1 MAKNNDKKYYRI
13 DSVEADCFEM
23 MLGLDQDQ
31 HAVCDSNTLEKTK
44 SSFDSYWGYT
54 VEEISKNEAE
64 ILSSEYDCN
73 FSEDEHEYEKE
84 DRDSSSSSRATDYY
98 DYIYISMD
106 EDEIDYED
114 PEDIMEIIRHEDE
127 YFRSID
133 DYVEKAVMAGTSFTP
148 SQVIKI
154 SKKIVNELTMR
165 KLIEM
170 AEPKFKAKDYEKL
183 SDGWFSHLCPKPKD
197 FI

>member
-1 MAKNNDKKYYRI
+1 MTKNNDKKYYKI
-13 DSVEADCFEM
+13 ESVEPDFYEFTF
-23 MLGLDQDQ
+23 GVDQDQ
-31 HAVCDSNTLEKTK
+31 HAVCDSNTLEETK
-44 SSFDSYWGYT
+44 ESFDQYWGVT
-54 VEEISKNEAE
+54 VEEISEHEAE

-73 FSEDEHEYEKE
+73 FSEDEYEYEKE

-98 DYIYISMD
+98 DYIYISID
-106 EDEIDYED
+106 EDQIDYED

-133 DYVEKAVMAGTSFTP
+133 DYVKKAVEAGTSFTP

-183 SDGWFSHLCPKPKD
+183 SDGWFSHLRPKPRD
-197 FI
+197 II